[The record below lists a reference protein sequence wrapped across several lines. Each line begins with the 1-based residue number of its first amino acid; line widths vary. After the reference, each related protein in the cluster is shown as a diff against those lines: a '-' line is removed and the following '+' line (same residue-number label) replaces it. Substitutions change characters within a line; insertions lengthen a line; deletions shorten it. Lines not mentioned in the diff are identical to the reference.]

1 MEVHRTHGV
10 GDHYMVVAVVN
21 IDLPAAGTYEMRLTN
36 GTDTLYAAVD
46 LERAGHGTEVLVGVD
61 KPPLGTPLVYS
72 VDVRRAA
79 GSGGITYHGHAM
91 YTIRGWSEEE

>member
-1 MEVHRTHGV
+1 MALATT
-10 GDHYMVVAVVN
+10 YMVVAVVN

-61 KPPLGTPLVYS
+61 KPPLGTPLVHS

-79 GSGGITYHGHAM
+79 GSGGITYHGLCNVYNSRM
-91 YTIRGWSEEE
+91 ERGGMRCIK